1 MYKRISD
8 KQKSEIT
15 MRLKQGQKV
24 PDIARSLGI
33 RYNTLWGYLNDNK
46 KRRLHRPTYKKYSSL
61 WVNIIGFGIIIA
73 LNLFIFWIIKNGK

>member
-24 PDIARSLGI
+24 SDIARSLGI

-46 KRRLHRPTYKKYSSL
+46 KRRMHRPTYKKYSSL

>member
-24 PDIARSLGI
+24 SDIARSLGI

-46 KRRLHRPTYKKYSSL
+46 KRRMHRPTYKKHSSL

>member
-24 PDIARSLGI
+24 SDIARSLGI